1 MGKTNTIHKYTTP
14 LKMAIKNGLFVI
26 LMILTIALCLGLP
39 IKRKRATTGVGAVS
53 VITLNLL
60 EDTLKNGTKIT
71 QTAIKLIEKN
81 LEKLNNLMDEADIN
95 IRKIQNAT
103 EEIELENI
111 QITKEFL
118 DQYYLSK
125 GELRE
130 ARQTLRKLAEKTIS
144 ACKDIK
150 LLIESWE
157 DTSTVYVEK
166 QFSIMKQLLKESAP
180 ILEQASEKYNNAIS
194 AIDRSTSQL
203 QIFANK

>member
-1 MGKTNTIHKYTTP
+1 MRNITLYSVNRSLSTVNWLYSTH

-26 LMILTIALCLGLP
+26 LMIWAIALCLGLP

-130 ARQTLRKLAEKTIS
+130 ARQTLRH
-144 ACKDIK
+144 
-150 LLIESWE
+150 
-157 DTSTVYVEK
+157 VE
-166 QFSIMKQLLKESAP
+166 F
-180 ILEQASEKYNNAIS
+180 LEQGMHKGSFTNYV
-194 AIDRSTSQL
+194 DMTR
-203 QIFANK
+203 